1 MTAATTAHQSWPIVC
16 RHCGE
21 TIAIRTTDGSL
32 RVLDKFK
39 PDRGSRLNVTCP
51 ECKRMTRVTANLGVS
66 DHRT

>member
-1 MTAATTAHQSWPIVC
+1 MTAAETRYPSYAVLC

-66 DHRT
+66 DYRT